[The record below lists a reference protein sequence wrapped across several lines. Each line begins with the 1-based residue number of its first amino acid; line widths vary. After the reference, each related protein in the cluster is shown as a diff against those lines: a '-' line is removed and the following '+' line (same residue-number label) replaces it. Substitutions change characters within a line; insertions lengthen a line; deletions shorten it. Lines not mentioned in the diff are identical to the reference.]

1 MKKFNKKGLVIG
13 IGTIIFII
21 VALISFVVG
30 CYLVDWDIF
39 SWFISPTA
47 YFVYGLLAI
56 ILIVLI
62 YLYVIKRNNE

>member
-13 IGTIIFII
+13 IGTILFII

-30 CYLVDWDIF
+30 CYLVGWDIF